1 LNQLWDSHIKNLHPV
16 EWLIEVKGKKVDA
29 LYIRKRVY
37 SLLMHYKL
45 EEIYHEQL
53 ANVLE
58 LTNLSEATKR
68 GYLSMFMFFIKA
80 FRYKHPSEINHE
92 SIQKF
97 LLYCS
102 KKSESYQNHAVSA
115 LKFCYKTVYNRE
127 IPEQY
132 LVRPHVGK
140 RLPDILDKDEVLAI
154 FHQLDNKKHKLLISL
169 MYAAGLRRSEVQK
182 LAIRDISIKTGEI
195 FVREGKGQKDRVTV
209 VSQKLKGLLALYL
222 KEYTPKK
229 YLFEGEKPGEM
240 YSFSSMSNVLKAAA
254 RSAGIQRRVH
264 LHMLRHSFATHSLEQ
279 GMDIRYVQELLGHSD
294 LKTTER
300 YTHLTTIALRKLKS
314 PFDFLEIEENGSTFK
329 DDLPP

>member
-1 LNQLWDSHIKNLHPV
+1 
-16 EWLIEVKGKKVDA
+16 
-29 LYIRKRVY
+29 
-37 SLLMHYKL
+37 M
-45 EEIYHEQL
+45 
-53 ANVLE
+53 
-58 LTNLSEATKR
+58 
-68 GYLSMFMFFIKA
+68 
-80 FRYKHPSEINHE
+80 
-92 SIQKF
+92 
-97 LLYCS
+97 
-102 KKSESYQNHAVSA
+102 
-115 LKFCYKTVYNRE
+115 
-127 IPEQY
+127 
-132 LVRPHVGK
+132 RPHVGK